1 MKKSLIALAAL
12 AVVSAASAQSTVS
25 LTGGV
30 EIGLY
35 KAVGKTAVVGTD
47 RGSFTNITFAAT
59 EDLGGGLKAS
69 FMAQMRMNPAD
80 GGSSSTK
87 YGYPFEQVKT
97 SLSGGFGSVDLGKFS
112 TAAQAGW
119 IRLFGDDG
127 SLGAY
132 SASPTTR
139 AANQI
144 AYNTPAISG
153 FKAQIV
159 KIQGDSASP
168 ATNNDGTQVT
178 GMYDANKV
186 QAYVTISSKIN
197 GVTALTAGTVGVV
210 GNTTTPTVTTVGTA
224 GNNVSGAPAFTG
236 PQTDAKEY
244 GVAYDF
250 GMARVALGQT
260 TTELSAGG
268 TKTKETAL
276 GLQVPINAALSL
288 GLGYGKFSEGTNDG
302 QKKVALSAMY
312 SLSKRTTL
320 LAKYLDV
327 SGNAIAASNGS
338 GSFLGLSHT
347 F

>member
-197 GVTALTAGTVGVV
+197 GVTALTAGTVG
-210 GNTTTPTVTTVGTA
+210 TA

-327 SGNAIAASNGS
+327 SGNATAASNGS

>member
-1 MKKSLIALAAL
+1 LEKLSMKKSLIALAAL

-197 GVTALTAGTVGVV
+197 GVTALTAGTVG
-210 GNTTTPTVTTVGTA
+210 TA